1 MEEDL
6 QSAPVHFSNQAP
18 QTQTNFRHSKA
29 KPVQNILLVPE
40 GGVKST
46 QKALGCQE
54 CQDQCGLLCILTAYL

>member
-6 QSAPVHFSNQAP
+6 KSAPVHFSNQAP

-46 QKALGCQE
+46 QKALGVKNVKINVVYC
-54 CQDQCGLLCILTAYL
+54 AS